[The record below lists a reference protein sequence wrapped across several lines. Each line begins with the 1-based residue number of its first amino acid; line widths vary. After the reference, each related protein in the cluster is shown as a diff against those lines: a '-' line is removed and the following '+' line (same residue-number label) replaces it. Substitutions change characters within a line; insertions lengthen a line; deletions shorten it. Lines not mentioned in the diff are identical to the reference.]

1 MKKLLHLSDLNK
13 AELDKLNLGFV
24 PTMGALHKGHISL
37 IKASKKKS
45 AKTLV
50 SIFVNP
56 KQFNKKND
64 FKYYPRQI
72 NKDLK
77 ILKSLKID
85 YVFLPKNKDIYK
97 KKRLKKITL
106 KKGDKILCAKF
117 RKGHFEGVLDIMDR
131 FTKIINPK
139 KIYLGEK
146 DFQQFYLIKKFL
158 TKRYSSKIILCPTIR
173 DKNKIALSSRN
184 ILLKKIDIIK
194 ASQISKYFIRF
205 KNLYRSNKNNL
216 INLLILQKKYIE
228 KKFNVKIEYLELRKK
243 NNLKISKNFIRSKLF
258 LAYKINKVRLIDN
271 F

>member
-117 RKGHFEGVLDIMDR
+117 RKGHFEGVIDVMDR
-131 FTKIINPK
+131 LTNKINPK
-139 KIYLGEK
+139 IIFMGKK
-146 DFQQFYLIKKFL
+146 DFQQLYLVKKYIE
-158 TKRYSSKIILCPTIR
+158 KRYKTKIIPCETIR
-173 DKNKIALSSRN
+173 DSNKVALSSRN
-184 ILLKKIDIIK
+184 LLLDKKKLVHSGRLAKEIVLFKKKLVNKKIT
-194 ASQISKYFIRF
+194 R
-205 KNLYRSNKNNL
+205 
-216 INLLILQKKYIE
+216 LLIDNKKKE
-228 KKFNVKIEYLELRKK
+228 LMKFFNIKIEYFELRKLSNLSLSNSTK
-243 NNLKISKNFIRSKLF
+243 NSKFFISYYLDRI
-258 LAYKINKVRLIDN
+258 RLIDN